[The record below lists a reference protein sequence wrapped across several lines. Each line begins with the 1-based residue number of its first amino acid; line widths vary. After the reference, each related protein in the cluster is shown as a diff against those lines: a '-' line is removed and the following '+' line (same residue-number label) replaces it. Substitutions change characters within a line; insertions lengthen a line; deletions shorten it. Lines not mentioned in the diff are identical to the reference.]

1 MLRALGTLAPFALV
15 GCLAN
20 TGDEGMFIVNN
31 TAVTGTTCTLTGM
44 TGQPFTAAGII
55 AAGSPSGYFFTPLIE
70 SRITADLTMAD
81 QVEQRTIT
89 LEGAH
94 ISLSATGATGQSVAI
109 AEPNYDALFAATV
122 PPLGDVNVGF
132 ELISKA
138 TIASFGTTMPAE
150 IEARVII
157 YGKMGGGDLTGT
169 PFTYPVTICEDCVVN
184 ILPGGCGVAAAATN
198 LGDPCNV
205 FQDGVVD
212 CCSNPDNTVTCP
224 SPAPS

>member
-1 MLRALGTLAPFALV
+1 MMPPPAL
-15 GCLAN
+15 
-20 TGDEGMFIVNN
+20 
-31 TAVTGTTCTLTGM
+31 LTS
-44 TGQPFTAAGII
+44 T
-55 AAGSPSGYFFTPLIE
+55 
-70 SRITADLTMAD
+70 SRVPKASTADLTMPD

-94 ISLSATGATGQSVAI
+94 ISLSATGASGQSIAI

-150 IEARVII
+150 IEASVII
-157 YGKMGGGDLTGT
+157 YGKMGGGTLTGT
-169 PFTYPVTICEDCVVN
+169 PFLYPVTVCDDCVVN
-184 ILPGGCGVAAAATN
+184 ILPGGCGTASAAVN

-224 SPAPS
+224 SPAPTS